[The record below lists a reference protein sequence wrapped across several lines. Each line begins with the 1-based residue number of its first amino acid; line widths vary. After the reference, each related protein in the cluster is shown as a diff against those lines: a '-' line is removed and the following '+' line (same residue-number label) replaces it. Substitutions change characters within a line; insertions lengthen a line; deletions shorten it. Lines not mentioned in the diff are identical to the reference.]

1 MVLSI
6 YFVNFVFKIVIYEKT
21 IALFTTR
28 VRQLILEYN
37 KIKNEN
43 DRLRAM
49 IDERDSALEKMEG
62 QLAQVR
68 NDYES
73 LKMARMVEITNGD
86 LESAQKKI
94 SKLIRDVNKCI
105 TLVSER

>member
-1 MVLSI
+1 M
-6 YFVNFVFKIVIYEKT
+6 NADEKT

-37 KIKNEN
+37 KIKVEN
-43 DRLRAM
+43 GKLRA
-49 IDERDSALEKMEG
+49 ILEKTEG
-62 QLAQVR
+62 QLAQAR

-86 LESAQKKI
+86 LESAQKKLL
-94 SKLIRDVNKCI
+94 KLIRDVNKCI
-105 TLVSER
+105 TLVSEK

>member
-1 MVLSI
+1 M
-6 YFVNFVFKIVIYEKT
+6 NADEKT

-73 LKMARMVEITNGD
+73 LKMARVVEITNGD

>member
-1 MVLSI
+1 M
-6 YFVNFVFKIVIYEKT
+6 NADEKT

-86 LESAQKKI
+86 LESAQKKLL
-94 SKLIRDVNKCI
+94 KLIRDVNKCI
-105 TLVSER
+105 TLVSEK

>member
-1 MVLSI
+1 M
-6 YFVNFVFKIVIYEKT
+6 NADEKT

-86 LESAQKKI
+86 LESAQKKM

>member
-1 MVLSI
+1 M
-6 YFVNFVFKIVIYEKT
+6 NADEKT

-43 DRLRAM
+43 GRLRAM

>member
-1 MVLSI
+1 M
-6 YFVNFVFKIVIYEKT
+6 NADEKT

-68 NDYES
+68 NDYKS

>member
-1 MVLSI
+1 M
-6 YFVNFVFKIVIYEKT
+6 NADEKT

-49 IDERDSALEKMEG
+49 IDECDSALEKMEG

>member
-1 MVLSI
+1 M
-6 YFVNFVFKIVIYEKT
+6 NADEKT

-49 IDERDSALEKMEG
+49 IDERNSALEKMEG

>member
-1 MVLSI
+1 M
-6 YFVNFVFKIVIYEKT
+6 NADEKT

-105 TLVSER
+105 ILISER

>member
-1 MVLSI
+1 M
-6 YFVNFVFKIVIYEKT
+6 NADEKT

-43 DRLRAM
+43 DRLRVM

>member
-1 MVLSI
+1 M
-6 YFVNFVFKIVIYEKT
+6 NADEKT

-68 NDYES
+68 DDYES

>member
-1 MVLSI
+1 M
-6 YFVNFVFKIVIYEKT
+6 NADEKT

-37 KIKNEN
+37 KIKEEN
-43 DRLRAM
+43 GKLRA
-49 IDERDSALEKMEG
+49 ILEKTEG
-62 QLAQVR
+62 QLAHAR

-86 LESAQKKI
+86 LESAQKKLL
-94 SKLIRDVNKCI
+94 KLIRDVNKCI
-105 TLVSER
+105 TLVSEK

>member
-1 MVLSI
+1 M
-6 YFVNFVFKIVIYEKT
+6 NADEKT

-28 VRQLILEYN
+28 VRQLILEYD

>member
-1 MVLSI
+1 M
-6 YFVNFVFKIVIYEKT
+6 NADEKT

-49 IDERDSALEKMEG
+49 IDERDSALENMEG

>member
-1 MVLSI
+1 MTSVTLHWKDGGT
-6 YFVNFVFKIVIYEKT
+6 V
-21 IALFTTR
+21 
-28 VRQLILEYN
+28 
-37 KIKNEN
+37 
-43 DRLRAM
+43 
-49 IDERDSALEKMEG
+49 
-62 QLAQVR
+62 AQVR

>member
-1 MVLSI
+1 M
-6 YFVNFVFKIVIYEKT
+6 NADEKT

-49 IDERDSALEKMEG
+49 IDVRDSALEKMEG

>member
-1 MVLSI
+1 M
-6 YFVNFVFKIVIYEKT
+6 NADEKT

-62 QLAQVR
+62 QLA
-68 NDYES
+68 
-73 LKMARMVEITNGD
+73 
-86 LESAQKKI
+86 
-94 SKLIRDVNKCI
+94 
-105 TLVSER
+105 

>member
-1 MVLSI
+1 M
-6 YFVNFVFKIVIYEKT
+6 NADEKT

>member
-1 MVLSI
+1 M
-6 YFVNFVFKIVIYEKT
+6 NADEKT

-37 KIKNEN
+37 KIKKEN
-43 DRLRAM
+43 DRLSAM

-62 QLAQVR
+62 QLAQVI

>member
-1 MVLSI
+1 M
-6 YFVNFVFKIVIYEKT
+6 NADEKT

-49 IDERDSALEKMEG
+49 IDERDSTLEKMEG

>member
-1 MVLSI
+1 M
-6 YFVNFVFKIVIYEKT
+6 NADEKT

-28 VRQLILEYN
+28 VRQIILEYN

>member
-1 MVLSI
+1 M
-6 YFVNFVFKIVIYEKT
+6 NADEKT

-43 DRLRAM
+43 DRLRAI

-62 QLAQVR
+62 RLAQVR

>member
-1 MVLSI
+1 M
-6 YFVNFVFKIVIYEKT
+6 NADEKT

-43 DRLRAM
+43 DRMRAM

>member
-1 MVLSI
+1 M
-6 YFVNFVFKIVIYEKT
+6 NADEKT

-43 DRLRAM
+43 DRRRAM
-49 IDERDSALEKMEG
+49 MDERDSALEKMEG

>member
-1 MVLSI
+1 M
-6 YFVNFVFKIVIYEKT
+6 NADEKT

-28 VRQLILEYN
+28 VRQLIIEYN

-62 QLAQVR
+62 QLSQVR

>member
-1 MVLSI
+1 M
-6 YFVNFVFKIVIYEKT
+6 NADEKT

-28 VRQLILEYN
+28 VRQLVLEYN

>member
-1 MVLSI
+1 M
-6 YFVNFVFKIVIYEKT
+6 NADEKT
-21 IALFTTR
+21 MALFTTR

>member
-1 MVLSI
+1 M
-6 YFVNFVFKIVIYEKT
+6 NADEKT

-94 SKLIRDVNKCI
+94 SKLIRDMNKCI

>member
-1 MVLSI
+1 M
-6 YFVNFVFKIVIYEKT
+6 NADEKT

-43 DRLRAM
+43 ERLRAM

>member
-1 MVLSI
+1 M
-6 YFVNFVFKIVIYEKT
+6 NADEKT

-73 LKMARMVEITNGD
+73 LKMARMVEMTNGD

>member
-1 MVLSI
+1 M
-6 YFVNFVFKIVIYEKT
+6 NADEKT

-73 LKMARMVEITNGD
+73 LKMAKMVEITNGD

>member
-1 MVLSI
+1 M
-6 YFVNFVFKIVIYEKT
+6 NADEKT

-94 SKLIRDVNKCI
+94 SKLNECYGNWRKMDCSKC
-105 TLVSER
+105 

>member
-1 MVLSI
+1 M
-6 YFVNFVFKIVIYEKT
+6 NADEKT

-49 IDERDSALEKMEG
+49 IDERDSALEKLEG

>member
-1 MVLSI
+1 M
-6 YFVNFVFKIVIYEKT
+6 NADEKT

-43 DRLRAM
+43 DRLRSM

>member
-1 MVLSI
+1 M
-6 YFVNFVFKIVIYEKT
+6 NADEKT

-43 DRLRAM
+43 ARLRSM

>member
-1 MVLSI
+1 M
-6 YFVNFVFKIVIYEKT
+6 NADEKT

-105 TLVSER
+105 TLISER